1 MTKTQ
6 KLHLILAAVC
16 LIVSIVA
23 VILVFN
29 VFSKIIKI
37 VICCVLPVLAAL
49 WAIGIFTK
57 KTKIVKLT
65 LIANLVGLLVL
76 VIAAVVIKSGIL
88 DRISSAEDL
97 VEIINGFGVAGKA
110 IFVLIEFLQVTFV
123 PIPSTIITAAGAMLY
138 PAWEAILLCC
148 LGLWI
153 GSLFAFFL
161 GRTFGVK
168 LVKWVIGEEM
178 LLKYN
183 RLLKG
188 KDRAMLIYMFILP
201 AFPDDMLCLMA
212 GLTTMSY
219 PGFILIQLISR
230 PLNVAG
236 TVLLVG
242 NITSIPFSGWGI
254 AVWIAIGIVFVALF
268 IVTWK
273 YADKLEQLMMKL
285 VSKLTGRPY
294 IRDIYAIYKI
304 KNSEI
309 AVKEVKSAEEIYRE
323 TNEKLNEIIEARK
336 AKEAEELKNANE
348 SSDDI
353 LSKDD
358 KSITF

>member
-1 MTKTQ
+1 MNKKQ
-6 KLHLILAAVC
+6 KLQLIIAAVC
-16 LIVSIVA
+16 LILSVVA

-29 VFSKIIKI
+29 FFSQIIKI
-37 VICCVLPVLAAL
+37 VICCALPVLAAL
-49 WAIGIFTK
+49 WLIGIFTK
-57 KTKIVKLT
+57 KNKLVKLT
-65 LIANLVGLLVL
+65 LIVNVVALLVL
-76 VIAAVVIKSGIL
+76 VIAAIVIKSGIL
-88 DRISSAEDL
+88 NRISSAEDL
-97 VEIINGFGVAGKA
+97 VAIINDFGVAGKA

-123 PIPSTIITAAGAMLY
+123 PIPSTIVTAAGAMLY

-148 LGLWI
+148 LGLWA

-178 LLKYN
+178 LIKYN

-201 AFPDDMLCLMA
+201 AFPDDMLCLLA

-219 PGFILIQLISR
+219 PGFIIIQLISR

-236 TVLLVG
+236 TVLFVG

-254 AVWIAIGIVFVALF
+254 AVWIAIGIAFVALF
-268 IVTWK
+268 ILTWK
-273 YADKLEQLMMKL
+273 YADKLEQLMMKF

-294 IRDIYAIYKI
+294 IRDIYSIYKI
-304 KNSEI
+304 ENSAII
-309 AVKEVKSAEEIYRE
+309 ARDEKSAEEIYRE
-323 TNEKLNEIIEARK
+323 TNEKLTELIEAK
-336 AKEAEELKNANE
+336 KVKEEENLKSANE

-358 KSITF
+358 KPITF